1 MEWGTMFEFAVDCRN
16 PVEHMGNLKKGI
28 SDILNHWGVEATQKV
43 FLLLHKACGDQSIL
57 GLITHCSVFDGFP
70 MSCGIIQSPHFFG
83 RITIC
88 RVLSYVPHLNG
99 QATSYLETNPF
110 RASRV

>member
-43 FLLLHKACGDQSIL
+43 FFVVAQSL
-57 GLITHCSVFDGFP
+57 WGSKHSGSNHTLF
-70 MSCGIIQSPHFFG
+70 
-83 RITIC
+83 
-88 RVLSYVPHLNG
+88 RV
-99 QATSYLETNPF
+99 
-110 RASRV
+110 